1 MHCRKAS
8 ELLSQAQDRD
18 LSGTERL
25 ALYLHLGMCRHC
37 RNFSRQMKILRLATQ
52 AWRKELEQ

>member
-1 MHCRKAS
+1 MHCRKVS

-18 LSGTERL
+18 LSRTETV

-37 RNFSRQMKILRLATQ
+37 RNFSRQMKILRQATQ

>member
-18 LSGTERL
+18 LSRPEQL
-25 ALYLHLGMCRHC
+25 ALYVHLGLCRHC
-37 RNFSRQMKILRLATQ
+37 RNFSRQMKILRQATV
-52 AWRKELEQ
+52 AWRKQLDE